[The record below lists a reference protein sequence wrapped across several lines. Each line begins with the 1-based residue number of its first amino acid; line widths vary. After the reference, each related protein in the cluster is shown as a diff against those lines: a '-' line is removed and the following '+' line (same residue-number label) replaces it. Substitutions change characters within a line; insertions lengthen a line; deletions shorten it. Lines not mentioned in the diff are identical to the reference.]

1 MGVKTSLVVGAQHDV
16 CHTGVHFSSLQ
27 LNVKRD
33 TKEQETFTK
42 DYFDDSNFN
51 MLITFWGKIGIEYH

>member
-42 DYFDDSNFN
+42 DYFDDSN
-51 MLITFWGKIGIEYH
+51 LC